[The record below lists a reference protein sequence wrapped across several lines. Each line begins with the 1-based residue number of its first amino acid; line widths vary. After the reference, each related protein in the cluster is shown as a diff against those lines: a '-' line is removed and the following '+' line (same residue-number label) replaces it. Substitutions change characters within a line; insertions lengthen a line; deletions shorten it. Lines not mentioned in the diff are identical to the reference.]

1 MQTLFLVSA
10 LNQSSSLIKWHSTTP
25 PYTYRLFLFVGRHWN
40 LNTESVQACETQK
53 GQISE
58 PQVTW

>member
-25 PYTYRLFLFVGRHWN
+25 PYT
-40 LNTESVQACETQK
+40 
-53 GQISE
+53 
-58 PQVTW
+58 